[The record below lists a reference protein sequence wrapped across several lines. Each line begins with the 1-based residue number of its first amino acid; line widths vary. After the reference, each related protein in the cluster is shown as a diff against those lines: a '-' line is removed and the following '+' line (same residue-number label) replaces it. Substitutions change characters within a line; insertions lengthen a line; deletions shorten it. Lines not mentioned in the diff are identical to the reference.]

1 MIEGVV
7 IKSTGSL
14 FLVKT
19 QDQQV
24 LQCII
29 RGALRTRNT
38 KSTNPVVVGDRVFVQ
53 MKEGEK
59 TGVINEVSDRKNY
72 IVRRSSNLSRQT
84 HIIAANID
92 QALLVVTISYPKTSL
107 RFIDRFLAT
116 AEAYQIPAIIV
127 YNKIDLYSV
136 QELTQLEDN
145 IHIYEKIGYSC
156 LKTSAITGEGM
167 KDFDIL
173 LRGKVT
179 LLSGHSGVGKSTL
192 INVTDPELKL
202 KTGKI
207 SDYHLKGKHTTTFSE
222 MHQLSN
228 GGYIIDTPG
237 IKGFGMVNMDK
248 EEIFHFFPEIFKA
261 SHECKYY
268 NCMHINEPGCA
279 VVEAVESGNISQ
291 SRYES
296 YISIYFE
303 DSDEKYR

>member
-1 MIEGVV
+1 MTEGVV

-24 LQCII
+24 LQCVI

-38 KSTNPVVVGDRVFVQ
+38 KSTNPVVVGDRVFVL
-53 MKEGEK
+53 MKEGGK
-59 TGVINEVSDRKNY
+59 TGVINEVTDRKNY
-72 IVRRSSNLSRQT
+72 IIRRSSNLSRQT

-92 QALLVVTISYPKTSL
+92 QALLIVTISYPKTSL

-116 AEAYQIPAIIV
+116 AEAYQIPAILV
-127 YNKIDLYSV
+127 YNKTDLYHA

-145 IHIYEKIGYSC
+145 IKIYENIGYSC
-156 LKTSAITGEGM
+156 LRTSALTGEGM
-167 KDFDIL
+167 KDFDNL

-192 INVTDPELKL
+192 INVIDPGLNL

-228 GGYIIDTPG
+228 SGYIIDTPG

-261 SHECKYY
+261 SHDCKFY
-268 NCMHINEPGCA
+268 NCMHINEPDCA
-279 VVEAVESGNISQ
+279 VIEAVDSGVISQ

-296 YISIYFE
+296 YISIYFD

>member
-1 MIEGVV
+1 LIEGIV
-7 IKSTGSL
+7 IKSTGSWY
-14 FLVKT
+14 LVKT
-19 QDQQV
+19 DNQQI
-24 LQCII
+24 LQCKI
-29 RGALRTRNT
+29 RGALRTRDT
-38 KSTNPVVVGDRVFVQ
+38 KSTNPVVVGDRVFVIT
-53 MKEGEK
+53 KAGEK
-59 TGVINEVSDRKNY
+59 TGVINEVVDRRNY
-72 IVRRSSNLSRQT
+72 IIRKSSNLSRQT

-92 QALLVVTISYPKTSL
+92 QALLIVTVAYPKTSL

-116 AEAYQIPAIIV
+116 AEAYQIPAVIV
-127 YNKIDLYSV
+127 FNKTDLYNME
-136 QELTQLEDN
+136 ELAKLEEN
-145 IHIYEKIGYSC
+145 KHIYERIGYTC
-156 LKTSAITGEGM
+156 LKTSAMNGDGM
-167 KDFDIL
+167 KDFDKL

-192 INVTDPELKL
+192 VNFTDPGLKL
-202 KTGKI
+202 KTGVI

-237 IKGFGMVNMDK
+237 IKGFGMVDMDR

-261 SHECKYY
+261 SHKCKYY
-268 NCMHINEPGCA
+268 NCLHINEPDCA
-279 VVEAVESGNISQ
+279 VISAVESGDIHL

>member
-1 MIEGVV
+1 LIEGVV

-24 LQCII
+24 FQCII

-38 KSTNPVVVGDRVFVQ
+38 KSTNPVVVGDRVFIQ
-53 MKEGEK
+53 KKEGEK
-59 TGVINEVSDRKNY
+59 TGVINEIAERKNY
-72 IVRRSSNLSRQT
+72 IIRKSSNLSRQT

-92 QALLVVTISYPKTSL
+92 QALLIVTIKYPKTSL

-116 AEAYQIPAIIV
+116 AEAYQIPAILV
-127 YNKIDLYSV
+127 FNKTDLYNTD
-136 QELTQLEDN
+136 EMKQLEDN
-145 IHIYEKIGYSC
+145 KKIYEKIGYTC
-156 LKTSAITGEGM
+156 LKTSAANAEGM
-167 KDFDIL
+167 KDFDKL
-173 LRGKVT
+173 LEGKVT

-192 INVTDPELKL
+192 VNFVDPDLNL
-202 KTGKI
+202 KTGVI

-237 IKGFGMVNMDK
+237 IKGFGMVNMDR

-261 SHECKYY
+261 SHNCKYY
-268 NCMHINEPGCA
+268 NCLHINEPNCA
-279 VVEAVESGNISQ
+279 VIHAVESGDIHF

-296 YISIYFE
+296 YISIFFE